1 MSSTDVHTAPRTSLT
16 KGAAYGAGAG
26 VIASVLM
33 GTYAMVA
40 SYLKDTGFFTP
51 LHHIASLFAAPDAMM
66 ESMMADQAKSD
77 AFIITAGVALPGAV
91 IHMMTGAM
99 YGAILGLVIARLKVG
114 VTMIAGIGL
123 VYGALVFAFSAF
135 VGLPLAA
142 AIFDA
147 GDPIADMASM
157 AGWWT
162 FLVEH
167 LVFGVVAALLVAGGR
182 RKRA

>member
-1 MSSTDVHTAPRTSLT
+1 MNTTAVRSAPRTSLA
-16 KGAAYGAGAG
+16 KGAAAGAGAG
-26 VIASVLM
+26 VLASVAM
-33 GTYAMVA
+33 GLYAMVA

-51 LHHIASLFAAPDAMM
+51 LHHIASVVAAPDPMM
-66 ESMMADQAKSD
+66 ESMMAHQTAGD
-77 AFIITAGVALPGAV
+77 AFVVTASVALLGAV

-99 YGAILGLVIARLKVG
+99 YGAILGLAVAKLTMGTG
-114 VTMIAGIGL
+114 VLAVIGL
-123 VYGALVFAFSAF
+123 VYGALVFVFSAF

-142 AIFDA
+142 AILDA

-162 FLVEH
+162 FLIEH
-167 LVFGVVAALLVAGGR
+167 LIFGLVTAVLLAAAL

>member
-1 MSSTDVHTAPRTSLT
+1 MSTTAVRSTPRTNLT
-16 KGAAYGAGAG
+16 AGAAYGAGAG
-26 VIASVLM
+26 VVASVAM
-33 GTYAMVA
+33 GMYAMVA

-51 LHHIASLFAAPDAMM
+51 LHHIASLVADPSSMVDSMTAHQM
-66 ESMMADQAKSD
+66 EGDG
-77 AFIITAGVALPGAV
+77 FVVTAGVALLGAV

-99 YGAILGLVIARLKVG
+99 YGAVLGLAVARLRVG
-114 VTMIAGIGL
+114 TSALAGIGL
-123 VYGALVFAFSAF
+123 AYGALVFVMSAF

-142 AIFDA
+142 TVLDA

-167 LVFGVVAALLVAGGR
+167 LVFGLVAAVLVGGAL